1 MDSGHGKTRMKVE
14 GDRLSN
20 LPDDVIHKILSF
32 IGIKQAIETS
42 ALSSRWRYVW
52 TSMPYL
58 NFSSNDFRSL
68 PEFSKFVTHVLSA
81 RNNQTEVHSVNLA
94 FRGKVSQ
101 VFVRRILDYAFSH
114 NVQQLKITC
123 LSGKKMEF
131 PLSLFNSPSLKH
143 LTLIGNNYRDAI
155 LTPSTWELPNLV
167 TLKIYI
173 FTLNADDTDKCL
185 DLFSNCANLKSLTLY
200 HCRLRGLNGFNIFH
214 PGLSSLTLN
223 SLGHNGC
230 LCVNVV
236 TPQLKYLSVRHWQGV
251 LSISAPNL
259 SSLHYKDNYGLFEFS
274 ADFLRLKKVDICVSH
289 ISTNKE
295 YAHTIVRLLQQ
306 IHSVEFL
313 TLSLEAIKLLS
324 QFVELISHLP
334 SPFANLKR
342 LKIYPE
348 YVTPEAEDQTEQE
361 VTMCTEVKNY
371 LLDASPGAT
380 VTMVSHDEIRAVMN
394 VQSARSLM
402 RELQELLDEWK
413 ENSEANTAHMKQDKA
428 PIESHMSTVHEQ
440 GEVEDHKAQPDTKME
455 GRSGGRMTHITCY
468 WEDLNEQFKKGNE
481 KTGHILSMLQ
491 KIEGVLTKLPTS
503 HRAKLQER
511 FFGLSAEA
519 EALMDDVMD
528 CMKIQYDKKP
538 SRSKCLLS

>member
-274 ADFLRLKKVDICVSH
+274 ADFLRLKK
-289 ISTNKE
+289 
-295 YAHTIVRLLQQ
+295 